1 MNGETLPVAGLT
13 VTMRELLLLPDVRR
27 LWLESEANRRPP
39 LNPFSNAMSI
49 AGPCGWK
56 TAVPPVT
63 VVASVGFPSGPAIRI
78 PLWSN
83 TRMSGVK
90 GFGVPGACVFWNFSS
105 SLQILGRPCPDSSTK
120 TSNFFAL
127 PRKAT
132 AVGAF
137 SPLAKTDTVKPEG
150 TMMSSPLP
158 GSKKTFS
165 PEQSGFVTSAMT
177 RPGRKSSNPSARVGS
192 SQRIRAVLAGCGID
206 LTPCLERAISPR
218 SWATSDSRGP
228 RRSSRTVGGALEA
241 RHHVARE
248 QLVRVKRLLAV
259 RPVVGAEE
267 HAAEAAVAERPQ
279 LLDALD
285 DRLQRRRAVAW
296 PPPRRSRA
304 IRPSAWGVA
313 EFAAPEERGDRA
325 AEVVEPHGL
334 HEVSGEAVHLHRRV
348 ASGKGGHR
356 DGGDRAAR
364 LVRARAQPL
373 EELRPRAIGQHEIAD
388 DEIGRDGFEGRPG
401 LGDGD
406 GGDGARAADP
416 ERGVEQLEK
425 VRVVVD
431 DEDAGTA
438 QRWQSSDVE
447 HRPRP
452 YVRRATAS
460 STRCST

>member
-56 TAVPPVT
+56 TPVPPVT

-120 TSNFFAL
+120 TSNLLAL

-228 RRSSRTVGGALEA
+228 RRSSRRG
-241 RHHVARE
+241 R
-248 QLVRVKRLLAV
+248 RVEGRAQSGT
-259 RPVVGAEE
+259 RR
-267 HAAEAAVAERPQ
+267 AERVGQ
-279 LLDALD
+279 
-285 DRLQRRRAVAW
+285 DR
-296 PPPRRSRA
+296 PPPRR
-304 IRPSAWGVA
+304 
-313 EFAAPEERGDRA
+313 
-325 AEVVEPHGL
+325 
-334 HEVSGEAVHLHRRV
+334 GEWLHRRSCSQGV
-348 ASGKGGHR
+348 QLR
-356 DGGDRAAR
+356 DGSQYARGRGGRQDRNGDISAKLSLRRGSALRTWSSCPRCRVSPPPAAGS
-364 LVRARAQPL
+364 PPG
-373 EELRPRAIGQHEIAD
+373 PR
-388 DEIGRDGFEGRPG
+388 GRHRYT
-401 LGDGD
+401 
-406 GGDGARAADP
+406 
-416 ERGVEQLEK
+416 RGE
-425 VRVVVD
+425 
-431 DEDAGTA
+431 
-438 QRWQSSDVE
+438 W
-447 HRPRP
+447 PR
-452 YVRRATAS
+452 RS
-460 STRCST
+460 G